1 MFFKKSIKIIFFF
14 WLGLS
19 LVLLFVFLNLPR
31 IVEPRIQEKLHQI
44 LDANDIELDIQKIGL
59 FNTVISGI
67 RISKG
72 IFIDSI
78 NIEYDIKRLSAF
90 PVRKVT
96 VSGLNIHAGLDENNQ
111 VKVQGMVFPGT
122 SKDQAGQPNLSVLSF
137 LPEKIVL
144 QNAKI
149 VLHVLNDEF
158 LIPFDVLSTLS
169 STDEKIFVQAVFYP
183 FGEKL
188 NTLITY
194 DVKKGVEFLKLEGNS
209 FELGHM
215 NPLLSKKI
223 KGVQLK
229 GPVDFNLVSSFPQKK
244 WDINIS
250 QVGVTQPVEI
260 SVTDVAT
267 TLLIDNQKISA
278 DGTFNITRSNLPIIS
293 MEYGLILDLKNGRQ
307 FDLTLKN
314 SKTGHYKIAHG
325 STLADIK
332 QPQFNA
338 RFNGMPSKAK
348 GKINLELKQ
357 GRIQHQKQE
366 LVFADTKISSDI
378 DFDFTGAGNGLSSK
392 LMLAANKVGIKSD
405 LVESTFPL
413 AAGSGMFFL
422 DRNHTPSANMTLKAF
437 KGNLKSSKF
446 KVKASGIR
454 FEIPIRYPNT
464 GNRLYGTYSI
474 PAISYNNQ
482 YDFSTRGR
490 IFQTDLKE
498 FRVSGGVNFKTV
510 KDVTAQFNSIAGF
523 EKGLRASLDFK
534 INPVKLTY
542 EDLEKVIPKTLDSVD
557 FEVTASAKGK
567 ADYGHH
573 QLNTSMQVNI
583 HDGKIH
589 MPDMNFTATGI
600 NTTVDLNDLL
610 VPESVPGQILTI
622 DLIEVNKIK
631 IEHAKVRFSL
641 EDARSLLI
649 ENIRFKWCNGLV
661 SSESIRIPQ
670 VNNAYSLTLYCDRLE
685 LTQLLKQMGAFNSE
699 GTGTLNGRIPVIFS
713 DGNIAFDNGFLFST
727 PGSGGKVMIEN
738 ASKITA
744 GIPMDSPQFVQLD
757 IAQEALKDFD
767 YKWAKLI
774 FNTFEDTLYVNM
786 ELDGKPSKLLPFEY
800 RKELGGFIRV
810 NASSPGSR
818 FQGIKLDV
826 NLNLPFNEVMKF
838 GNKLKSILN

>member
-1 MFFKKSIKIIFFF
+1 M
-14 WLGLS
+14 
-19 LVLLFVFLNLPR
+19 LFLFLNLPG

-44 LDANDIELDIQKIGL
+44 LDANDIEFGIQKIGL

-72 IFIDSI
+72 LSIDSI
-78 NIEYDIKRLSAF
+78 NIEYDIKRLPALSL
-90 PVRKVT
+90 RKVT

-111 VKVQGMVFPGT
+111 IKIKGVAVPGT
-122 SKDQAGQPNLSVLSF
+122 SNGQTRQPDPSVLSF

-144 QNAKI
+144 QNAKM
-149 VLHVLNDEF
+149 VLHALNDEF
-158 LIPFDVLSTLS
+158 LIPFDVLSSLS
-169 STDEKIFVQAVFYP
+169 SKDEKIFVQAVFYP
-183 FGEKL
+183 FGETL
-188 NTLITY
+188 NTRITY

-209 FELGHM
+209 FELEHI
-215 NPLLSKKI
+215 NPLLAKKI

-229 GPVDFNLVSSFPQKK
+229 GPVDFNLVSSSPQKK
-244 WDINIS
+244 WDMHIS
-250 QVGVTQPVEI
+250 QVGVGQPVEM

-267 TLLIDNQKISA
+267 TLLIDKQKISA
-278 DGTFNITRSNLPIIS
+278 GGTFNVACSMLPVTR
-293 MEYGLILDLKNGRQ
+293 MEYGVTLDLKNGRQ
-307 FDLTLKN
+307 FDLTLEN
-314 SKTGHYKIAHG
+314 SKTEHYKFAHG
-325 STLADIK
+325 STLMDIK
-332 QPQFNA
+332 LPQFNA
-338 RFNGMPSKAK
+338 EFTGTPSKGK
-348 GKINLELKQ
+348 GKISIGLKQ
-357 GRIQHQKQE
+357 GRIQQQKQV

-378 DFDFTGAGNGLSSK
+378 DFDFIGGGKGVNAN
-392 LMLAANKVGIKSD
+392 LMFAAKKVGIKSD

-413 AAGSGMFFL
+413 AAGSGTFLL
-422 DRNHTPSANMTLKAF
+422 DRNYAPSGNMTVKAS
-437 KGNLKSSKF
+437 KGSLTSAGF
-446 KVKASGIR
+446 RTKASGIQ

-464 GNRLYGTYSI
+464 GNRSYGTYFI

-482 YDFSTRGR
+482 YNFSTRGR
-490 IFQTDLKE
+490 ILQTDLKE
-498 FRVSGGVNFKTV
+498 FRVSGGLNFKTV
-510 KDVTAQFNSIAGF
+510 KHVTAQFNSIVGF
-523 EKGLRASLDFK
+523 EKGLRASLEFK

-542 EDLEKVIPKTLDSVD
+542 GELEKVMPKTLESADID
-557 FEVTASAKGK
+557 VTASAEGK
-567 ADYGHH
+567 ADYRDH
-573 QLNTSMQVNI
+573 QLNTSMQVNL

-600 NTTVDLNDLL
+600 NTTVDFNDLL
-610 VPESVPGQILTI
+610 VPESVPGQMLTI
-622 DLIEVNKIK
+622 DSIEVNKIK
-631 IEHAKVRFSL
+631 IEEAKVRFSL
-641 EDARSLLI
+641 EDAGSLLI

-738 ASKITA
+738 ARKITA

-810 NASSPGSR
+810 DASSPGSR